1 MRTRTPARGHS
12 VRPAQA
18 WPERGPMMVL
28 MDDPVEQARQEHQR
42 QIEQSK
48 RWYDRAIR
56 ESQDALAS
64 AQEFAQKLRS
74 RPSA

>member
-1 MRTRTPARGHS
+1 
-12 VRPAQA
+12 
-18 WPERGPMMVL
+18 MMVL